1 MGFDVLIKN
10 GSVLDGSGK
19 PAEKADIGIEGDKIA
34 EIGDLSG
41 AQAEREIDASGL
53 TVTPGFIDIH
63 SHFDWPVID
72 PDHSDLVSPLTR
84 QGITTMVTGNCGFSP
99 APLSKEFKD
108 VTMRRAMLQLFGETI
123 GEGETSDTRFPW
135 HSMGEFLDFIEK
147 QGVSFNVAELVG
159 HGSIHTAV
167 KGDDTSPPNA
177 DELEKMKKLA
187 RQSLDEGAFGIST
200 GLGYSPGI
208 FSPQEE
214 VIEFAKV
221 AKEYGAMFPAHLQAY
236 SWVSPAYEEVGGE
249 PHNLRSTR
257 DFIRVGELTGQPL
270 QISHLIFVGQN
281 TWENTTDAVLGEIEA
296 AAARGIDI
304 GFDAYAYTVGIST
317 IAVIFPA
324 WALPDLVNNLQ
335 NPEIR
340 QRINEE
346 LETVKGMLQFG
357 YDDLT
362 LMWGASPNL
371 VQYEGKN
378 MLEIAA
384 ERGEEPFDAYCH
396 LVVESNGL
404 ARIFLA
410 QYSGNEKDESVLQR
424 VLAHPLNSFETDC
437 IITRNGWQYP
447 NAWGNYPRILGHYVR
462 DLKLIPLEEA
472 VRKMTSLPAS
482 RAGIKDR
489 GLLKKGLAADIV
501 AFNADTVAD
510 RATLKKPME
519 ESIGIEYV
527 VLNGNVVVDR
537 TQYAS
542 GQLKGKVLRPAAPA
556 SGR

>member
-1 MGFDVLIKN
+1 MAFDIIIRN

-19 PAEKADIGIEGDKIA
+19 PAERVDIGIEGDKIA
-34 EIGDLSG
+34 EIGNLADAS
-41 AQAEREIDASGL
+41 AAHEIDASGL
-53 TVTPGFIDIH
+53 TVTPGFVDIH

-72 PDHSDLVSPLTR
+72 PDHSDLLSPLTK

-99 APLSKEFKD
+99 APLSGEFKEL
-108 VTMRRAMLQLFGETI
+108 AMGQVMQQMFGESI
-123 GEGETSDTRFPW
+123 PEGTSVDEMFPW
-135 HSMGEFLDFIEK
+135 HSMGGFLDFLEK
-147 QGVSFNVAELVG
+147 QGVSFNVAELAG
-159 HGSIHTAV
+159 HGSIHTAI
-167 KGDDTSPPNA
+167 KGGDTSPPNP
-177 DELEKMKKLA
+177 DELEKMKALA
-187 RQSLDEGAFGIST
+187 RQSLEEGAFGIST

-214 VIEFAKV
+214 IVEFAKIT
-221 AKEYGAMFPAHLQAY
+221 KEYGAMYPAHLQAY

-249 PHNLRSTR
+249 PHNLRSTK
-257 DFIRVGELTGQPL
+257 DFIKVGEMTGQPL

-281 TWENTTDAVLGEIEA
+281 TWESTTDAVLGEIEA

-304 GFDAYAYTVGIST
+304 GFDAYAYTLGIST

-324 WALPDLVNNLQ
+324 WALPDLVNNLR

-340 QRINEE
+340 ERINDE
-346 LETVKGMLQFG
+346 LEMTKGMLQFG

-362 LMWGASPNL
+362 LMWGASPEL
-371 VQYEGKN
+371 EQYEGKN

-384 ERGEEPFDAYCH
+384 MRGEEPFDAYCH
-396 LVVESNGL
+396 LVIASKGM

-410 QYSGNEKDESVLQR
+410 QYSGNEKDEAVLKR

-437 IITRNGWQYP
+437 IITRKGWQYP

-462 DLKLIPLEEA
+462 DLKLLPLEEA

-489 GLLKKGLAADIV
+489 GLLKKGLAADVV
-501 AFNADTVAD
+501 AFNADTVID
-510 RATLKKPME
+510 HATLKNPTA
-519 ESIGIEYV
+519 ESVGIEYV
-527 VLNGNVVVDR
+527 VLNGSVVVDR
-537 TQYAS
+537 GQYAS
-542 GQLKGKVLRPAAPA
+542 GQLKGKVLR
-556 SGR
+556 RN